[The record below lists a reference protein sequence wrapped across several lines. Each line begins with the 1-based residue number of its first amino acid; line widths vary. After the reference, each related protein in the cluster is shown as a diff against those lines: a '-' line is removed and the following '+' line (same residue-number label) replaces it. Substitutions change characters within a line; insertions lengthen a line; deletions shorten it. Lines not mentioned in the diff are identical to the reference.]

1 MPFALNWALAN
12 VVDETKGQK
21 KRSWNWTRME
31 DGKAVELLWC
41 TRCPIDSWRNYTLY
55 TILQQSKFFSQFS
68 ACRNKPVGIGL
79 CRWSCWNISIYEVR
93 SIVSQGVFEACVFFF
108 ESSQSSPFRHEE
120 LPRWFVWVQPCWA
133 PWAKRCKPWRP
144 LVHPLGL
151 GAVTAWKDSVATRFD
166 QISRNHPSSPDFH
179 QIRYQISDQVLQ
191 KVLDQLWDM
200 DN

>member
-68 ACRNKPVGIGL
+68 ACRKKPVGIGL

-93 SIVSQGVFEACVFFF
+93 SIVSQGVFEACVFFLNLPNLLLLDTKNCPGDLF
-108 ESSQSSPFRHEE
+108 EFSRAEHLGQKGASPEGLWCILWGLEQLQHEKI
-120 LPRWFVWVQPCWA
+120 L
-133 PWAKRCKPWRP
+133 
-144 LVHPLGL
+144 
-151 GAVTAWKDSVATRFD
+151 
-166 QISRNHPSSPDFH
+166 
-179 QIRYQISDQVLQ
+179 
-191 KVLDQLWDM
+191 
-200 DN
+200 